1 MIKRLTSLSLIFVSI
16 GLVCTIANVPA
27 ALSIENPSVYMLA
40 QLKNSDAA
48 SPEIR
53 SSGKLILGPDLEV
66 YIIFSKGEQ
75 IAEPVRGFISGV
87 PRDLT
92 QEEADTNV
100 IQYHTMEAWDAWLRC
115 LEAREKAKN
124 KEISE
129 EQADLVC
136 AEAREKNALLNKV
149 TATIMLLNPF
159 ADQQEW
165 EDKLFEAEQELLDAA
180 NDMQA
185 LIDAGAEP
193 FTGETFTVGIPDLD
207 PPSVPVETTWQRLP
221 LEDSYSIAFRLL
233 RPRAV
238 NGFVSGG

>member
-1 MIKRLTSLSLIFVSI
+1 MIKRLTSFSSIVVSI
-16 GLVCTIANVPA
+16 GLALTLANVPSA
-27 ALSIENPSVYMLA
+27 SGIENPSGYMLA
-40 QLKNSDAA
+40 QLKNSDEA
-48 SPEIR
+48 SQEIR
-53 SSGKLILGPDLEV
+53 SAGKLILGPDLEI
-66 YIIFSKGEQ
+66 YIIFSKGEK
-75 IAEPVRGFISGV
+75 IAEPIRGFISGI

-100 IQYHTMEAWDAWLRC
+100 IQFHTIEAWDAWLRC

-193 FTGETFTVGIPDLD
+193 FTGEPFTVGIPDLD
-207 PPSVPVETTWQRLP
+207 PPSVPVETTWLNPLP
-221 LEDSYSIAFRLL
+221 ET
-233 RPRAV
+233 AV
-238 NGFVSGG
+238 SPEAATR